1 MNEKILANELKN
13 WFILKTSDKN
23 KWNRN
28 FVGIVIKSNLKKLGN
43 WKNAPRGNPAKGLRV
58 AKENKLKKECNW

>member
-1 MNEKILANELKN
+1 MNEKILANEIKK
-13 WFILKTSDKN
+13 WFNLRAFDKN

-28 FVGIVIKSNLKKLGN
+28 FVGIVIKFNLKKSKN
-43 WKNAPRGNPAKGLRV
+43 WKNAPRGNPSKGGRI

>member
-1 MNEKILANELKN
+1 MNDKILANELQKWFNLKN
-13 WFILKTSDKN
+13 FDKN

-28 FVGIVIKSNLKKLGN
+28 CVGIVIKSNLKKSNN

-58 AKENKLKKECNW
+58 AKENKMKKECNW